1 MIIADQVKKEEEKQ
15 MFELKTQENEVQG
28 IYLHTNLKF
37 FYLNKVH
44 LILFYFTPKWYILF
58 FFQTPGGHWRIQEF
72 IKLTVCVQSKRHDF
86 IITLL
91 QKVRQ
96 MF

>member
-44 LILFYFTPKWYILF
+44 LILFYFTPK
-58 FFQTPGGHWRIQEF
+58 
-72 IKLTVCVQSKRHDF
+72 
-86 IITLL
+86 
-91 QKVRQ
+91 
-96 MF
+96 

>member
-1 MIIADQVKKEEEKQ
+1 VDKLKYIGICKKTLLNRKRKEMKKEEEKQ

-44 LILFYFTPKWYILF
+44 LILFYFTPK
-58 FFQTPGGHWRIQEF
+58 
-72 IKLTVCVQSKRHDF
+72 
-86 IITLL
+86 
-91 QKVRQ
+91 
-96 MF
+96 

>member
-1 MIIADQVKKEEEKQ
+1 VCFTFTNTCALKVNYNLCNVNDQRRLMIIADQVKKEEEKQ

-44 LILFYFTPKWYILF
+44 LILFYFTPK
-58 FFQTPGGHWRIQEF
+58 
-72 IKLTVCVQSKRHDF
+72 
-86 IITLL
+86 
-91 QKVRQ
+91 
-96 MF
+96 